1 MPFHKYTISKVQRQH
16 QKLELN
22 GIEFSCLF
30 AASADILFDDENVTN
45 LTGMVQ

>member
-1 MPFHKYTISKVQRQH
+1 MPFHKYAISKVQLQH

-22 GIEFSCLF
+22 GTECSCLC

-45 LTGMVQ
+45 